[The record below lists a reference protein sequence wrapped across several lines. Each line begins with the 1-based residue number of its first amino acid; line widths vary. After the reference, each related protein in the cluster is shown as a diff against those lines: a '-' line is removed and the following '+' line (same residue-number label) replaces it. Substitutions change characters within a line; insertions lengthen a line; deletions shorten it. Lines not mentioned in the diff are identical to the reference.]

1 MTFPQTESVKDDC
14 AYSNQQNNS
23 CCCRTSYPSYQF
35 VHKSNFLASSSV
47 SSKETSTSGIKSAF
61 QDVIAGA
68 LSGAIARTAT
78 APIERVKLILQLQGS
93 SSSPPPP
100 PSSTT
105 TITKASSSA
114 KSLSA
119 WSVCRTI
126 YETEGFLAFWKGN
139 FQNVLRAAGQAALNF
154 ALMDYYKSIALSVV
168 PADNGDSSMISRSP
182 KWLASFVAGG
192 LAGGTVTTT
201 VLYPTE
207 CLRTRL
213 ALEIN
218 RIGSISITRQI
229 LRTDGLT
236 GLYKG
241 YGISLFG
248 SILYRL
254 LYLGGYDVIKNE
266 WTLLKHQD
274 QSNTLTW
281 SERFLLAQLVSISA
295 GTMCYPFNTVRRRM
309 MMQAGKATN
318 ERMYSNSMDC
328 ARPSLEKGRTPR
340 FLFWI
345 RSKLDS

>member
-1 MTFPQTESVKDDC
+1 
-14 AYSNQQNNS
+14 
-23 CCCRTSYPSYQF
+23 
-35 VHKSNFLASSSV
+35 
-47 SSKETSTSGIKSAF
+47 
-61 QDVIAGA
+61 
-68 LSGAIARTAT
+68 
-78 APIERVKLILQLQGS
+78 
-93 SSSPPPP
+93 
-100 PSSTT
+100 
-105 TITKASSSA
+105 
-114 KSLSA
+114 
-119 WSVCRTI
+119 
-126 YETEGFLAFWKGN
+126 LAFWKGN

-192 LAGGTVTTT
+192 LAGGTVTT

-207 CLRTRL
+207 FLRTRL

-254 LYLGGYDVIKNE
+254 LYLGGYDVMKNE
-266 WTLLKHQD
+266 WALLKHPD
-274 QSNTLTW
+274 QSNTLMW
-281 SERFLLAQLVSISA
+281 SERFLLAQLISVSA
-295 GTMCYPFNTVRRRM
+295 GTICYPFDTVRRRM

-328 ARPSLEKGRTPR
+328 ARLLWKQDGLRGFYFGLGPNL
-340 FLFWI
+340 I
-345 RSKLDS
+345 RSIGGALALVAYDGFKTILNSPNK